1 MYRMASSYA
10 LCLSVAFLL
19 LSPPFR
25 IFIMNLSN
33 LRPLGFGETLDRA
46 FTLYRHNFVLLVGTS
61 FLTSMLVFVAVMV
74 LAIILGMTA
83 VVLPGSIALVFMVP
97 VGLGLAAISM
107 IPYGAL
113 AQQASQT
120 YMGKQTSLGEG
131 VGAGGRSAM
140 TLVGAAILAALTL
153 GALMLGVMAVAF
165 VLNLVVA
172 LTGITALSLVVS
184 FVTILGVAVAMVF
197 VAALFFAVVPAVV
210 VEEKGPV
217 EAIGRSMQ
225 LAKGALPR
233 IAGVMVVSMVI
244 TYLPIVALA
253 MVTGGFAAISAADP
267 AGMGTGQVV
276 VALILQQLLTLAV
289 SVLALPFL
297 LSVMVVLYYDRR
309 VRTEALDVQ
318 IVTER
323 LALAGA

>member
-1 MYRMASSYA
+1 
-10 LCLSVAFLL
+10 
-19 LSPPFR
+19 
-25 IFIMNLSN
+25 MNLAN

-46 FTLYRHNFVLLVGTS
+46 FTLYRHNFVLLAGTS

-83 VVLPGSIALVFMVP
+83 AVLPGSIALVFMIP
-97 VGLGLAAISM
+97 LGLGLAAISM

-120 YMGKQTSLGEG
+120 YMGKRTSLGEG

-140 TLVGAAILAALTL
+140 TLVGAAILAVLTL

-172 LTGITALSLVVS
+172 LTGITALSLAVS

-225 LAKGALPR
+225 LAKGALAR

-244 TYLPIVALA
+244 TYLPIVGLA
-253 MVTGGFAAISAADP
+253 VVTGGFAAMSVDSVAA
-267 AGMGTGQVV
+267 GTGQVL
-276 VALILQQLLTLAV
+276 VAFILQQLLTVAV
-289 SVLALPFL
+289 SVLVLPFL

-323 LALAGA
+323 LELAGA